1 MVMKRAKKKYI
12 KRNFALYRLSGMMGN
27 LAHMRYEF
35 RNDFTVALMIEDAMN
50 AVYDLKKQLKE
61 GSQPRETIS
70 INEAFLLHGLG
81 QKLSDHYTKLGQ

>member
-1 MVMKRAKKKYI
+1 MKVRNKKKYI

-35 RNDFTVALMIEDAMN
+35 RNDHAVALRIEAAMDAVN
-50 AVYDLKKQLKE
+50 ELKTFIKE
-61 GSQPRETIS
+61 GEQPREAIS

-81 QKLSDHYTKLGQ
+81 QKLSEHYTKEIQ